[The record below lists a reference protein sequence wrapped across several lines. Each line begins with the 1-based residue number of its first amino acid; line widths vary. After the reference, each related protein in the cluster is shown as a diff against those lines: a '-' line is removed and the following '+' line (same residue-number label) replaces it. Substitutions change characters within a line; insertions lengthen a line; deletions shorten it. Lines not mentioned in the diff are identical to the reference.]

1 MFEEKC
7 ADVCDTYA
15 QAPARA
21 EQGEV
26 SISIDEMTGI
36 QALERCSESKSM
48 KPGQIEKREYEYIR
62 HGTQALIGGFNI
74 VTGQVYGVVGD
85 SRTEEDFGRY
95 LKGLN
100 SQHHEAKKLHLI
112 MDNLNTHL
120 SETAVRLVAED
131 EGIDPVQLG
140 DKGKRGILQSMV
152 TREAFLR
159 DSDHR
164 IVFHFTPKHAS
175 WLNQIELWFSILAR
189 KVIRRGN
196 FTAKAELKAK
206 LEAFIDYFNRTLAKP
221 FKWTYLGKPLAA

>member
-1 MFEEKC
+1 MFADKC
-7 ADVCDTYA
+7 ADICDTYA
-15 QAPARA
+15 QAPTRA

-36 QALERCSESKSM
+36 QALERCRESKPM
-48 KPGQIEKREYEYIR
+48 KPRQIEKREYEYVR
-62 HGTQALIGGFNI
+62 HGTQALIAGFNI

-85 SRTEEDFGRY
+85 SRTEQDFGQY
-95 LKGLN
+95 LKGLKE
-100 SQHHEAKKLHLI
+100 QHHKAKKLHLI
-112 MDNLNTHL
+112 MDNLNTHV
-120 SETAVRLVAED
+120 SEAVVRLVAED

-140 DKGKRGILQSMV
+140 DKGKCGILRSMA

-159 DSDHR
+159 DSRHR

-189 KVIRRGN
+189 KLNRRGN
-196 FTAKAELKAK
+196 FSSKTDLKAK

-221 FKWTYLGKPLAA
+221 FKWTYQGKPLAA